1 MALGNSICLETNY
14 KLVLSLQSYTSINPS
29 IGKHGPENGRQGY
42 AEVIKLLINNSTAS
56 QFQVQRNFLSVLL
69 RIILAERD
77 VEQVE
82 YACRAICHL
91 LDVQN
96 LDSVDFLIYADI
108 ISALVFRVKDPS
120 MTQVTL
126 KTLTCIVECSNSS
139 QVLHIVAPLGYPDDI
154 IFGSNHHDSLL
165 AVEWLARVCEKG
177 DDQVV
182 QQILYN
188 CIDTFHDL
196 QKIAQAGKSK
206 LSVVREIS
214 RSAGLAL
221 VYVVQIANEEQLQ
234 QFVSFGMYSFLFDLL
249 DDSRKD
255 VRMVREIIT
264 ALTSMVQNVGTI
276 SNIHMRKEESS
287 YFGSQVSNGWCT
299 LHRMARNPTGTKVES
314 EEGRENRQE
323 IGDLVEKLYTV
334 ARGRGLLPDWL
345 MKLQAAD
352 GGQVS

>member
-1 MALGNSICLETNY
+1 M
-14 KLVLSLQSYTSINPS
+14 QSYTIINPS
-29 IGKHGPENGRQGY
+29 TGKHGPENGRQGY
-42 AEVIKLLINNSTAS
+42 AEAIKQLINNSTAS
-56 QFQVQRNFLSVLL
+56 QFQVLQNFLPVLL

-82 YACRAICHL
+82 HACKAICHL

-108 ISALVFRVKDPS
+108 IQALAFRVEDPS

-126 KTLTCIVECSNSS
+126 KTLTRIVECSNST
-139 QVLHIVAPLGYPDDI
+139 QVLHIVAPMRYPDNI
-154 IFGSNHHDSLL
+154 IFGGNHRDSLR
-165 AVEWLARVCEKG
+165 AVEWLARVCAKG

-182 QQILYN
+182 QQILNN
-188 CIDTFHDL
+188 CDDTFYDL
-196 QKIAQAGKSK
+196 LKIAQAGKSK

-221 VYVVQIANEEQLQ
+221 VYVVQIANAEQLQ
-234 QFVSFGMYSFLFDLL
+234 YFVSFGMYAFLFDLL

-255 VRMVREIIT
+255 VRLVREIIK
-264 ALTSMVQNVGTI
+264 ALTAMVQNVGTI
-276 SNIHMRKEESS
+276 RNMREEESS

-299 LHRMARNPTGTKVES
+299 MYRMVRKPTGTKVES
-314 EEGRENRQE
+314 EEERENRLE
-323 IGDLVEKLYTV
+323 IGDLIEKLYAV
-334 ARGRGLLPDWL
+334 ARVRGVLPDWL
-345 MKLQAAD
+345 VKLQVAD

>member
-1 MALGNSICLETNY
+1 M
-14 KLVLSLQSYTSINPS
+14 
-29 IGKHGPENGRQGY
+29 
-42 AEVIKLLINNSTAS
+42 LINNSTAS
-56 QFQVQRNFLSVLL
+56 QFQVLQNLIPVLL

-77 VEQVE
+77 VEQVKH
-82 YACRAICHL
+82 ACKAICHL

-108 ISALVFRVKDPS
+108 ISALAFRVKDPN
-120 MTQVTL
+120 MTQITL
-126 KTLTCIVECSNSS
+126 KTLTRIVECSNSA
-139 QVLHIVAPLGYPDDI
+139 QVLHIVAPPGYPDNI
-154 IFGSNHHDSLL
+154 IFGCNHHDSLL

-182 QQILYN
+182 QQILNN
-188 CIDTFHDL
+188 CDDTFYDL
-196 QKIAQAGKSK
+196 LKIAQAGKSK

-221 VYVVQIANEEQLQ
+221 VYVVQIANAGQLQ
-234 QFVSFGMYSFLFDLL
+234 YFVSFGMYAFLFDLL

-276 SNIHMRKEESS
+276 RNMREEESS

-299 LHRMARNPTGTKVES
+299 MYRMARKPTGSKVES
-314 EEGRENRQE
+314 AEERENRQE
-323 IGDLVEKLYTV
+323 IGALVEKLYAV
-334 ARGRGLLPDWL
+334 ARVRGVLPDWL
-345 MKLQAAD
+345 MKLQVAD